1 MVTMLNEERPPIW
14 EQVNDWM
21 DRHGPISNGQVCAI
35 SDLDTLRASKL
46 LRRWVEQGLLVPDPT
61 KAKPKRNMVY
71 LKPVAAT
78 GNEPGLFAGTVD
90 NNPDDILN

>member
-1 MVTMLNEERPPIW
+1 M
-14 EQVNDWM
+14 
-21 DRHGPISNGQVCAI
+21 
-35 SDLDTLRASKL
+35 
-46 LRRWVEQGLLVPDPT
+46 EQGLLVPDPT

-90 NNPDDILN
+90 NNPDDIAN